1 MRADALLSVLKDV
14 RQRGADQYMAKC
26 PAHQDRT
33 ASMSVKETDDGRIL
47 IHCFAGC
54 GTDAI
59 LGAIGLEMTDLMP
72 ERVSHYA
79 PQVRPRVGAADILRA
94 LERELTVVAVVASD
108 IETKREVS
116 PEDWQRFTEAAAA
129 LIAARAW
136 LDE

>member
-1 MRADALLSVLKDV
+1 
-14 RQRGADQYMAKC
+14 
-26 PAHQDRT
+26 
-33 ASMSVKETDDGRIL
+33 MSVKETDDGRIL

-54 GTDAI
+54 GTDSI
-59 LGAIGLEMTDLMP
+59 LGALGLEMTDLMP

-116 PEDWQRFTEAAAA
+116 PEDWQRFSEAAAA